1 MYKTKRIILLIAV
14 TIMTM
19 LMAKDAKITCTD
31 VDKIMKIMKK
41 AEANCT
47 TIVVPTPTVP
57 APVVT
62 YPIVVHGKSYI
73 STNKP
78 VQVFATL
85 WLEATSKPLPNTEV
99 RIVATADGWSY
110 TVKTNAKGYFE
121 FNVTDRHEFYIE
133 VWDKSIKK
141 FVKNTTER
149 YNINIYNNF
158 FVNLKPTG
166 ETDWMWV
173 KPGNASYG
181 LQVR

>member
-1 MYKTKRIILLIAV
+1 MRKILLIAV
-14 TIMTM
+14 FITTI
-19 LMAKDAKITCTD
+19 LLGKDVKIHCTD

-47 TIVVPTPTVP
+47 TTVVPTP
-57 APVVT
+57 PVVV

-78 VQVFATL
+78 VQLTATV
-85 WLEATSKPLPNTEV
+85 WSEATSKPLPNTEV

-110 TVKTNAKGYFE
+110 TVKTDTKGYFE
-121 FNVTDRHEFYIE
+121 FNVTDRNEFYIE
-133 VWDKSIKK
+133 VWDKDIKK

-149 YNINIYNNF
+149 YNINSYNNF

-166 ETDWMWV
+166 ETDWIWV
-173 KPGNASYG
+173 KPGNTSYG